1 MRRRAH
7 GSAGRTQPLPL
18 LLLLGVMLAAVLLPT
33 LYGRRTPPPAPARPA
48 EDAASSQQ
56 RLTEARIAARPAMER
71 AVRWLEAQQRPDGSF
86 HSARYDRPG
95 TTAVVC
101 WMVLEAT
108 GEADRPSVR
117 RALAWLRERADP
129 AAVPAGS
136 AYGNYD
142 AAMFLAA
149 LFHHYRLAAEA
160 PTTQRIRAAV
170 TASDRDLIRR
180 LAWYCR
186 DCATPE
192 QWGYQC
198 AFRDRPA
205 GPAPA
210 PRVVGAAW
218 VGDGS
223 GVAAVAR
230 HHRRFWRGD
239 NSNAGYGW
247 MGLRAAALLG
257 AGVLD
262 DAFVAAEIE
271 RMLTTRI
278 TTGERRRVRIER
290 SIGRELPG
298 FGGVWPALG
307 WEAEV
312 WIGGW
317 SYAHNRQVPSLSA
330 GGAATLAYAWQEAE
344 ERGLC
349 DDALRRRLGA
359 ALLGAVGSLHA
370 GADPA
375 VYCQY

>member
-1 MRRRAH
+1 V
-7 GSAGRTQPLPL
+7 PL
-18 LLLLGVMLAAVLLPT
+18 LILLAVILAAAVLPQL
-33 LYGRRTPPPAPARPA
+33 LGGASAPAPAPRPN
-48 EDAASSQQ
+48 EDASNSQQ
-56 RLTEARIAARPAMER
+56 RLAEARTAARPAAER

-86 HSARYDRPG
+86 HSPRYDRPG

-101 WMVLEAT
+101 WMLLEAT
-108 GEADRPSVR
+108 GEAHRASVR
-117 RALAWLRERADP
+117 RALGWLRERADP
-129 AAVPAGS
+129 ATVPAGS

-142 AAMFLAA
+142 AAMVLTALFAHYQLAA
-149 LFHHYRLAAEA
+149 RA
-160 PTTQRIRAAV
+160 PRARDMRAAV
-170 TASDRDLIRR
+170 TAADRALIRR

-198 AFRDRPA
+198 TFRDRPA
-205 GPAPA
+205 GAA
-210 PRVVGAAW
+210 PRLGVVSAAW
-218 VGDGS
+218 VGDAS
-223 GVAAVAR
+223 GVAAVSR

-257 AGVLD
+257 VAVMD

-290 SIGRELPG
+290 SVGRELPG
-298 FGGVWPALG
+298 FGGMWPALG
-307 WEAEV
+307 WEAQV

-359 ALLGAVGSLHA
+359 AMLGAIGSLHA

-375 VYCQY
+375 VFCQY